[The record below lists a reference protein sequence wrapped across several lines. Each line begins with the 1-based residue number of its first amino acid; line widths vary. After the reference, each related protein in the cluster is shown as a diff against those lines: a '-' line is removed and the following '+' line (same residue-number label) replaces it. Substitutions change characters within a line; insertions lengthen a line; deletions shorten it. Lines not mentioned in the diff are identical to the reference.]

1 MLRYVMQNSPSRH
14 VSDEEGGEENNN
26 QYLNTRSS
34 PQLREQR
41 S

>member
-1 MLRYVMQNSPSRH
+1 MLLYVTRNSPSQH
-14 VSDEEGGEENNN
+14 VSDEDGGEENNN